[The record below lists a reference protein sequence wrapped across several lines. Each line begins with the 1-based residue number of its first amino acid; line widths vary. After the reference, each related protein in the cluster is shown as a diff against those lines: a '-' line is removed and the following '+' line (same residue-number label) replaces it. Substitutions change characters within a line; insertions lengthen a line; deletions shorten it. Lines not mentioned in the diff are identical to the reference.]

1 MMRIWGLKLLVLIWV
16 VFTGYWLL
24 PLKKPKAY
32 REDSEPNTIL
42 ATQQFCEPQSADI
55 IIKRGELII
64 PDSLK
69 KMYPELRKDV
79 ALIVGSSPF
88 KKSKSA
94 LMFSYDFVMSGHVER
109 VGFTQQEGYVP
120 VFHVEEWFP
129 TQYIARFWKLT
140 HNSELLYLINLN
152 IGLPLLLFYFF
163 KQGSS
168 LNKFF

>member
-1 MMRIWGLKLLVLIWV
+1 
-16 VFTGYWLL
+16 
-24 PLKKPKAY
+24 
-32 REDSEPNTIL
+32 
-42 ATQQFCEPQSADI
+42 
-55 IIKRGELII
+55 
-64 PDSLK
+64 
-69 KMYPELRKDV
+69 MYPELRKDV
-79 ALIVGSSPF
+79 ALLVGSSPF

-94 LMFSYDFVMSGHVER
+94 LMFSYDFVLSGHVER
-109 VGFTQQEGYVP
+109 VGFTQQEGFVP

>member
-1 MMRIWGLKLLVLIWV
+1 MMKRWILNLLVFVWV
-16 VFTGYWLL
+16 IFTGYWLL

-42 ATQQFCEPQSADI
+42 ATQQFCDPACADI
-55 IIKRGELII
+55 LIKRGTLII
-64 PDSLK
+64 PDSIK

-79 ALIVGSSPF
+79 ALIIGSSPF
-88 KKSKSA
+88 RKSKGA

-109 VGFTQQEGYVP
+109 VGYTEQEGYVP
-120 VFHVEEWFP
+120 VFHIEEWFP

-140 HNSELLYLINLN
+140 GINEILYLVNLN

-168 LNKFF
+168 LRKLF